1 MAWAAALPE
10 AVVALGVEQTR
21 LIKTGQLELM
31 VHIGGQDEVIPVPDQ
46 LQQVGIGLAGRHIVA
61 VIVNMAAPPGP
72 VFLQRRKGIEAAG
85 IHVGNVILLMEVGK
99 VLQETFAAV
108 GQTGRGRQAGAGTDE
123 DGVCFLYFSFQPFE
137 LL

>member
-1 MAWAAALPE
+1 MAWSAALPE

-21 LIKTGQLELM
+21 LIEARQLKLM
-31 VHIGGQDEVIPVPDQ
+31 VHIGGQDEVTPVPDQ
-46 LQQVGIGLAGRHIVA
+46 LQQVRIGLAGRHIVA
-61 VIVNMAAPPGP
+61 VIVDVAAPPDP

-85 IHVGNVILLMEVGK
+85 IYVGDAVLLMEVGE
-99 VLQETFAAV
+99 VFQETFAAV